1 MIFSVDYVQL
11 WSVFSYQRRGWS
23 EFQTTTTPWTFLF
36 LILPPLDRYEFDILH
51 ETGVPDAPNF
61 CKTIRGFVKEE
72 GIRVWT
78 LKYPADAWIWYSWS
92 EESTKKPILVPW
104 EFVIVPSQ
112 KEKEKEEE
120 ENRVMLV
127 SRPVFLSKWLRTIS
141 EASGNWWRFYEATC
155 LADFFDYWGRLWVV
169 IGTRFSVWMPLG

>member
-11 WSVFSYQRRGWS
+11 VGVQLPENRVVGIS
-23 EFQTTTTPWTFLF
+23 
-36 LILPPLDRYEFDILH
+36 ILPPSDQYEFEILH
-51 ETGVPDAPNF
+51 GRLRVPDAPNF

-72 GIRVWT
+72 GVRVWT
-78 LKYPADAWIWYSWS
+78 LKCPADAWIWYSWS

-112 KEKEKEEE
+112 KEKEEEE

-127 SRPVFLSKWLRTIS
+127 SRPVFLSLWLRTIS
-141 EASGNWWRFYEATC
+141 EASGNWWRFFYEATC